1 MLNEDLCADAH
12 QNDAAEYLGL
22 TAQPAAEFFAQQMAR
37 KAADERDAGDEGS
50 RRGDVHISAAKLTP
64 TASASM
70 LVAKACTTISL

>member
-22 TAQPAAEFFAQQMAR
+22 TAQPAAEFLPSRWPARQQTNVTQAM
-37 KAADERDAGDEGS
+37 KEAAAAMFTS
-50 RRGDVHISAAKLTP
+50 SAAKLTP